1 MGKTLAMFVMVNV
14 FFFFPSCR
22 KGKTEVIAPVTD
34 RENIPQL
41 HTSEIMTIISDSGV
55 TRYRITAPAWDIFD
69 KAVPPY
75 WEFPDGLH
83 LERFDLQLNVDANI
97 HSQYAKY
104 HEPDELWELRGKVD
118 ATNLE
123 GERFETE
130 RLYWDQ
136 KKELIYSDTVVK
148 ITDATGTVIYGDD
161 FRSNQSL
168 SNYTIQNGRADII
181 FKEE

>member
-1 MGKTLAMFVMVNV
+1 MATFAVADIL
-14 FFFFPSCR
+14 FFMPACGR
-22 KGKTEVIAPVTD
+22 QKAEVIEAVAD
-34 RENIPQL
+34 RKQMPQL
-41 HTSEIMTIISDSGV
+41 HANEITTIISDSGI
-55 TRYRITAPAWDIFD
+55 TRYRITAPVWNIFD
-69 KAVPPY
+69 KAEPPY

-83 LERFDLQLNVDANI
+83 LERFDPELNVDANI

-104 HEPDELWELRGKVD
+104 HEKEELWELRYHVD
-118 ATNLE
+118 ATNRE

-136 KKELIYSDTVVK
+136 KKELIYSDTIVK

-168 SNYTIQNGRADII
+168 SNYTIQNGRANII
-181 FKEE
+181 LKDEE